1 MDELAIL
8 GFSLVVV
15 AIPGLLIG
23 LALLLGKWAP
33 PFRSADPDR
42 TRKVLGL
49 ALVVSDAAMLAAG
62 VVLVAPRL

>member
-1 MDELAIL
+1 MDELTIL

-23 LALLLGKWAP
+23 LALLLGKWVP
-33 PFRSADPDR
+33 PFKSANPDR

-49 ALVVSDAAMLAAG
+49 ALVVSDVMM
-62 VVLVAPRL
+62 LVAGIALVATRT

>member
-1 MDELAIL
+1 MDELTIL

-23 LALLLGKWAP
+23 LALLLGKWVP
-33 PFRSADPDR
+33 PFKSANPDR

-49 ALVVSDAAMLAAG
+49 ALVFSDVMM
-62 VVLVAPRL
+62 LVAGIALVATRI

>member
-62 VVLVAPRL
+62 VVLVATRL